1 MKTTTKTKLKE
12 ETIEKTVYSGTNGR
26 VVYQELYRINGISAK
41 ISISTD
47 YCNTFGAYI
56 YTLDKETLKWNELY
70 KIHKSLLKVYAD
82 NDNGYYEGSQQ
93 LKSKQNFYIGKFKE
107 DTDKLKAKL
116 IEILF

>member
-12 ETIEKTVYSGTNGR
+12 ETIEKTVYSGTNGK
-26 VVYQELYRINGISAK
+26 VVYQELYKINGISVK

-47 YCNTFGAYI
+47 YGNTFGAYI
-56 YTLDKETLKWNELY
+56 YTLDKKTLKWNELY

-93 LKSKQNFYIGKFKE
+93 LKSKQSFYIGKFKE
-107 DTDKLKAKL
+107 DADKLKSKL
-116 IEILF
+116 IELLF